1 MIPALDLLL
10 GTQAR
15 PLVAAAVQELGG
27 RLDALRV
34 RAAHA
39 HPDGAAIVQYA
50 ATVSTAEHG
59 ATAEVLVAVTG
70 SAIPPGAAVVEGRH
84 RGRTVAVGLWRW
96 PHDPGLPGLAAATD
110 PIRLEA
116 VLTDAGLDPVGV
128 LRSRVRGY
136 RPLRRAVLEVTDG
149 THTWFVKVVP
159 PAAVSA
165 LQRRHALA
173 HPVVPAPAVL
183 AATGDGVVVLAAVA
197 GRPMRELF
205 GPDRHAAGPP
215 PPADLE
221 ALLDALPEDLLD
233 LPRQYSHP
241 DRFADYAAV
250 LAATAGEHEPIAARL
265 ASLTEALHAG
275 PAPGDAEPLV
285 AVHGDFYE
293 AQIFVDG
300 GRITG
305 LIDLDTTG
313 PGHRVDDWATL
324 LAHLSGLTLLAPYRS
339 AARRYL
345 ASVWTRAQRR
355 HRACTLRRHTA
366 AALVGFATGPFR
378 SQQRGWP
385 QATVD
390 RLDLAVSWLTDGDP
404 Q

>member
-1 MIPALDLLL
+1 
-10 GTQAR
+10 
-15 PLVAAAVQELGG
+15 
-27 RLDALRV
+27 
-34 RAAHA
+34 
-39 HPDGAAIVQYA
+39 
-50 ATVSTAEHG
+50 
-59 ATAEVLVAVTG
+59 
-70 SAIPPGAAVVEGRH
+70 H

-241 DRFADYAAV
+241 DRFADY
-250 LAATAGEHEPIAARL
+250 
-265 ASLTEALHAG
+265 
-275 PAPGDAEPLV
+275 
-285 AVHGDFYE
+285 
-293 AQIFVDG
+293 
-300 GRITG
+300 
-305 LIDLDTTG
+305 
-313 PGHRVDDWATL
+313 
-324 LAHLSGLTLLAPYRS
+324 
-339 AARRYL
+339 
-345 ASVWTRAQRR
+345 
-355 HRACTLRRHTA
+355 
-366 AALVGFATGPFR
+366 
-378 SQQRGWP
+378 
-385 QATVD
+385 
-390 RLDLAVSWLTDGDP
+390 
-404 Q
+404 